1 VRGQL
6 LQCVGVF
13 AQPTHSVDGHRAM
26 PHGERCQ
33 LAERGIQ
40 LLILTALVGLNQE
53 NLFVKYTF
61 NKILKFSRLLKNFRL
76 LF

>member
-33 LAERGIQ
+33 LAERRYSTFDTYCPSRFEPRESVCQIHVQ
-40 LLILTALVGLNQE
+40 QDFEIL
-53 NLFVKYTF
+53 
-61 NKILKFSRLLKNFRL
+61 
-76 LF
+76 